1 MNQTRRRFLQTST
14 LLAATLPLAKL
25 RLGATDAGAAPSVP
39 PTPKPGLLR
48 EILFTP
54 GNTAERKNSY
64 DRFEPMQKSPLNPIF
79 TAEKPWEEGGI
90 AWSCVLRSRIDG
102 KFKHFYSTDFAGN
115 VEGAILIDNSLQGK
129 RQCVV
134 CYAESDDGLHWRR
147 PELNLF
153 HADKFPGNNIVLNWP
168 AYYND
173 AASVIEDLH
182 TSDPASRYKML
193 MYHQDVKDLDQRGGC
208 LLVSPDGRHW
218 TPTGVTLPA
227 QDAGSL
233 WQDPAGRY
241 YAFLK
246 DRLGDQRSRLLM
258 HSDDFKTW
266 SEPQW
271 VITPDHGDNA
281 GTNFYNQTAF
291 TMAGRTLGF
300 LNLYDVTSQT
310 TWIELVE
317 SGDNLN
323 WRRMPSRARLLEPGV
338 PGSYDSG
345 GAYLGLAEPIL
356 IGDEYRYYYYAS
368 ADRHDDASSGKL
380 APMKPSLAIATFKKN
395 RLVGQQ
401 TENEGYFS
409 TLPFICPG
417 GKLFLNFI
425 GAEGVTVAIKRPGYG
440 IEFEGFAQKDCHSVK
455 GDQAHAAITW
465 ATKASL
471 DELKGKYI
479 RLKIH
484 GKNLTAFSAAF
495 EA

>member
-1 MNQTRRRFLQTST
+1 MNQTRRRFLQSST
-14 LLAATLPLAKL
+14 LLAAALPLAKVPL
-25 RLGATDAGAAPSVP
+25 PAALSLVP
-39 PTPKPGLLR
+39 PATPAGGPGLLR

-54 GNTAERKNSY
+54 GNTAERRNSN
-64 DRFEPMQKSPLNPIF
+64 DRFEPMQKSAQNPVF
-79 TAEKPWEEGGI
+79 TAEMPWEDGGI
-90 AWSCVLRSRIDG
+90 AWGSVIRSQLDG
-102 KFKHFYSTDFAGN
+102 KFKFFYGTDFPGN

-147 PELNLF
+147 PAQNRF
-153 HADKFPGNNIVLNWP
+153 FTDQFPGNNIVLHWP

-173 AASVIEDLH
+173 ACSVIEDRH
-182 TSDPASRYKML
+182 ERDPAQRYKML
-193 MYHQDVKDLDQRGGC
+193 MYHQDVKDLDQRGAC
-208 LLVSPDGRHW
+208 LLVSPDGLHW

-227 QDAGSL
+227 QDADSL

-246 DRLGDQRSRLLM
+246 DRLGDNRSRMLS

-271 VITPDHGDNA
+271 IFTPDHGDNT

-300 LNLYDVTSQT
+300 LNLYDLTSQT
-310 TWIELVE
+310 TWIELIE

-323 WRRMPSRARLLEPGV
+323 WRRMPSRPRLLEPGV
-338 PGSYDSG
+338 PGSYDG
-345 GAYLGLAEPIL
+345 GGTYLGLAEPIL
-356 IGDEYRYYYYAS
+356 VGDEYRYYYYAS
-368 ADRHDDASSGKL
+368 ADRHDAAAAGRL
-380 APMKPSLAIATFKKN
+380 AAMKPSLAFATFKQN

-401 TENEGYFS
+401 TEGDGYFS

-417 GKLFLNFI
+417 GKLFLNFVC
-425 GAEGVTVAIKRPGYG
+425 AAGVTVTVKRPGYG
-440 IEFEGFAQKDCHSVK
+440 IEYAGFDQKDCQPVT
-455 GDQAHAAITW
+455 GDQTHAAITW
-465 ATKASL
+465 AAKTNL

-479 RLKIH
+479 RLRVH
-484 GKNLTAFSAAF
+484 GRNATAFSASF
-495 EA
+495 ET